1 MVSASGPS
9 GSGSR
14 LPCSSS
20 SDSPPTSHHQFVAL
34 PVSAGYLQVTN
45 KASSGCAMYGGK
57 ICGGDGG
64 AGGNGSDGGRGG
76 AGGAGLQLSFAC
88 MYHVVFIQRGMAR
101 QLVATSIN
109 GTRRGQSLL
118 RRTRDAPAGPST
130 SRRPGHRRLEHA
142 SHTRTWW
149 QRALQ
154 LRERFAVA
162 RAGCA
167 RSEPPAATA
176 YSLVLFPASR

>member
-1 MVSASGPS
+1 MSPYRPHNVARAFGTHWGLDLPDGLDGTSNQSGKSLLYWMLSSIYRVIRAIAKSHSVSGVPAG
-9 GSGSR
+9 
-14 LPCSSS
+14 
-20 SDSPPTSHHQFVAL
+20 TSLYPL
-34 PVSAGYLQVTN
+34 PVT
-45 KASSGCAMYGGK
+45 
-57 ICGGDGG
+57 GDTFV
-64 AGGNGSDGGRGG
+64 N
-76 AGGAGLQLSFAC
+76 
-88 MYHVVFIQRGMAR
+88 
-101 QLVATSIN
+101 
-109 GTRRGQSLL
+109 
-118 RRTRDAPAGPST
+118 
-130 SRRPGHRRLEHA
+130 A